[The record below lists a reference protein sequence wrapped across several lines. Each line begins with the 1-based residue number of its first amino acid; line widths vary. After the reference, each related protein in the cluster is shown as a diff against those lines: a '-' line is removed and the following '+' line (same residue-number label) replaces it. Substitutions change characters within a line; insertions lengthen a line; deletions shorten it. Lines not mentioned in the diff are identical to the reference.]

1 MFVSGMLA
9 GLTIVEGASFIAG
22 PSCALYFAQMGAQV
36 IRFDQ
41 IGGGPDA
48 RRWPRASNG
57 TSYYWDGLNKG
68 KKSIAL
74 DLTRP
79 EGRALAQRLACAGDG
94 IFVTNFPAEGFL
106 SWKILSARRPDLICL
121 RVMGWSDGTQAVD
134 YTINAACGVPLL
146 TGPADA
152 TRPVN
157 HVLPAW
163 DLLAGAYGAFALLAS
178 LRARDAHGEGR
189 ELLLSLSDLAAVTL
203 GNLGSVAE
211 TSAGGDRPRGGNDLF
226 GAFGRDF
233 VTADGVRLMIVAITA
248 RQWSGLLDAL
258 GIVDGVAAVE
268 AARGVSFAADEGLRY
283 LHRDALFPL
292 VEAAVAARRAAEL
305 EAAFAARGVC
315 FARYRGLGEALA
327 AEPRM
332 FGDASLFEMVTHPSG
347 TYPTP
352 RAPLRPAQND
362 ALRAPLLG
370 QDTDEI
376 LATLLGMS
384 GQEIG
389 VLHDEGIVA

>member
-1 MFVSGMLA
+1 MSGMLA
-9 GLTIVEGASFIAG
+9 GLTIVEGAAFIAG
-22 PSCALYFAQMGAQV
+22 PSCALHFAQAGAAV

-48 RRWPRASNG
+48 RRWPRAANG
-57 TSYYWDGLNKG
+57 ASYYWDGLNKG

-74 DLTRP
+74 DLARP
-79 EGRALAQRLACAGDG
+79 EGRLLAQRLACAADG
-94 IFVTNFPAEGFL
+94 IFVTNYPAEGFL
-106 SWKILSARRPDLICL
+106 SWNNLSSLRADLICL
-121 RVMGWSDGTQAVD
+121 RVMGWPDGTPAVD
-134 YTINAACGVPLL
+134 YTVNAACGVPLM
-146 TGPADA
+146 TGPVSD

-163 DLLAGAYGAFALLAS
+163 DLLAGAYGAFALLAA
-178 LRARDAHGEGR
+178 LRERGAHGGGR
-189 ELLLSLSDLAAVTL
+189 ELRLSLSDLAAATL

-211 TSAGGDRPRGGNDLF
+211 TLAGGDRPRGGNDLF

-233 VTADGVRLMIVAITA
+233 TTADGVRLMIVAITA
-248 RQWSGLLDAL
+248 RQWSGLLEVLRIADE
-258 GIVDGVAAVE
+258 VSAVE

-292 VEAAVAARRAAEL
+292 VAAAVGTRAAAEL

-315 FARYRGLGEALA
+315 FARYRSLGEALT

-332 FGDASLFEMVTHPSG
+332 FGDASLFETVTHPSG

-352 RAPLRPAQND
+352 LAPLRPAVSD
-362 ALRAPLLG
+362 ALAAPRLG
-370 QDTDEI
+370 QHTDEI
-376 LATLLGMS
+376 LATVLGMS
-384 GQEIG
+384 GPEIDG
-389 VLHDEGIVA
+389 LHDKGIVA